1 MDLLTHRC
9 RIVIFGLLALICH
22 NAMAAD
28 PFVPVNMQLPLFRNI
43 WKLDRNLDSRAKI
56 VVAVV
61 YQESHAPSEQV
72 KTQVMNWGDAKGRHL
87 NTIAVAID
95 GPEGLNVLRTVVA
108 DVFYIAP
115 LRAAD
120 IEAIAK
126 IARARHI
133 RTNTGVTKY
142 VEDGLGVAIDI
153 RDDHPLIVIN
163 LHASQAEGASFPAQ
177 LLELARLT
185 GVTP

>member
-1 MDLLTHRC
+1 MDLRTHRC
-9 RIVIFGLLALICH
+9 RIVISVLLMLLCQRAI
-22 NAMAAD
+22 AAD
-28 PFVPVNMQLPLFRNI
+28 TFVPVNMQLPLFRNI
-43 WKLDRNLDSRAKI
+43 WKLDRNLHSRTKI
-56 VVAVV
+56 VVAVI

-72 KTQVMNWGDAKGRHL
+72 KTQVMNWGDAQGRRL
-87 NTIAVAID
+87 NAIAVAID

-108 DVFYIAP
+108 DVFYVAP

-142 VEDGLGVAIDI
+142 VEDGLGVAIDV
-153 RDDHPLIVIN
+153 RDDRPLIVIN
-163 LHASQAEGASFPAQ
+163 LLASQAEGASFPAQ
-177 LLELARLT
+177 LLQLARLT